1 MFPVKAETES
11 ESEDIPRDSTAALP
25 RRSELLDFL
34 QPDEDIITTSSSGFY
49 DSLQALQRKNKQCLL
64 ELGLMYQVK
73 LENSHK
79 LSTDVKELEDFFQDN
94 GRLTVPRKY
103 HEALK

>member
-11 ESEDIPRDSTAALP
+11 EEAPQGSTAAVP
-25 RRSELLDFL
+25 RRSDLLDFL
-34 QPDEDIITTSSSGFY
+34 QPDEDITTTSDSGFY
-49 DSLQALQRKNKQCLL
+49 DSLQALKRKNKQCLL

-103 HEALK
+103 HEAFK